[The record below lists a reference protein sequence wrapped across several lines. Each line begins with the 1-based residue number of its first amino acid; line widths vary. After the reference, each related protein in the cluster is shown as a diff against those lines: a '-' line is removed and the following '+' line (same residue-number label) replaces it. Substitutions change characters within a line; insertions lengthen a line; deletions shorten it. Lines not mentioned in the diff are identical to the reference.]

1 MAFSAVHLTQQKPP
15 AINFAAY
22 HDSQILE
29 EPKEAQALTGNTDQM
44 QGTIHVI
51 LHFHLLLTA
60 WQLQQ
65 GKKMMDNF
73 KYKNSV

>member
-1 MAFSAVHLTQQKPP
+1 MASSAVHLIQQKPL

-44 QGTIHVI
+44 QETIHVI
-51 LHFHLLLTA
+51 LHFHQRPMA

-65 GKKMMDNF
+65 
-73 KYKNSV
+73 V